1 MGNEEE
7 RIPNNYYIS
16 INLIGNEMQTIL
28 YALNTRRPLNVKMS
42 QAQFRYSIFDFWD
55 YYYYSDKNINEQID
69 LIFNKFNM
77 KKGALDLNFRECL
90 IVRAQNKN
98 APEIKIILEKL
109 NDINRMHY
117 MPMVLFL
124 LDEYDEN
131 NFDYFEKN
139 IVPDI
144 KLYPKID
151 PRMVFTQSFKDIQN
165 YANYLMFNSNPYFD
179 DKIDKNIKKFKKT
192 LIRFCSYH
200 NELGDYFKLINSQN
214 QILTYDLM
222 GEEGVKKFDTTFNF
236 CCIGRFGKGK
246 STGVNCLLG
255 EKKAKESR
263 SGAATTKKI
272 NYYYVKNS
280 PIKIIDIPGFESKD
294 TVESAVLKF
303 KEYGDEIN
311 YKKGEL
317 TAILYFI
324 KSTDER
330 MFAEMEYKMFKEII
344 KHLSTPVIY
353 ILTHSSLLTDKE
365 EIYDMINT
373 GVKGVLKKHP
383 EEIEFI
389 SDKITKKMFAS
400 EKNCVFVNFYPEDDE
415 PIFGVDDFYAK
426 IQSLCE

>member
-7 RIPNNYYIS
+7 RNPNNYYIS
-16 INLIGNEMQTIL
+16 INMIGKEMENIL
-28 YALNTRRPLNVKMS
+28 YALNTKRPLNRLMT
-42 QAQFRYSIFDFWD
+42 QDQFRYTIFDYWD
-55 YYYYSDKNINEQID
+55 YFYYSNKTINEQIKF
-69 LIFNKFNM
+69 IFDKFYK

-90 IVRAQNKN
+90 IVRAKDKLS
-98 APEIKIILEKL
+98 PEIKIILEKI
-109 NDINRMHY
+109 NEINRIHY

-131 NFDYFEKN
+131 NFDYFDKK
-139 IVPDI
+139 IVPDN

-151 PRMVFTQSFKDIQN
+151 PRMIYTRGFSDIKIYVN
-165 YANYLMFNSNPYFD
+165 NLMFNSNIHLNE
-179 DKIDKNIKKFKKT
+179 KVIRSIKKFKSI
-192 LIRFCSYH
+192 LLRFCSYH

-214 QILTYDLM
+214 QILKYDLVNKNYKM
-222 GEEGVKKFDTTFNF
+222 TYNF

-263 SGAATTKKI
+263 SGTATTKKI
-272 NYYYVKNS
+272 NYYYLKNS
-280 PIKIIDIPGFESKD
+280 PIKIIDIPGFESKE
-294 TVESAVLKF
+294 TVNSAVLKF
-303 KEYGDEIN
+303 KEYGDKIN

-344 KHLSTPVIY
+344 KHENTPVIY
-353 ILTHSSLLTDKE
+353 ILTHSSLTTDKN

-373 GVKGVLKKHP
+373 GIKGVLKKHP
-383 EEIEFI
+383 EEVEFI

-400 EKNCVFVNFYPEDDE
+400 EKNCVFVNFYQEEDE

-426 IQSLCE
+426 IQTLCD

>member
-7 RIPNNYYIS
+7 RNPNNYYIS
-16 INLIGNEMQTIL
+16 INMIGKEMENIL
-28 YALNTRRPLNVKMS
+28 YALNTKRPLNRLMT
-42 QAQFRYSIFDFWD
+42 QDQFRYTIFDYWD
-55 YYYYSDKNINEQID
+55 YFYYSNKTINEQIEF
-69 LIFNKFNM
+69 IFDKFYK

-90 IVRAQNKN
+90 IVRAKNKLS
-98 APEIKIILEKL
+98 PEIKIILEKI
-109 NDINRMHY
+109 NEINRIHY

-131 NFDYFEKN
+131 NFDYFDKK
-139 IVPDI
+139 IVLDN

-151 PRMVFTQSFKDIQN
+151 PRMIFTQGFSDIKIYVN
-165 YANYLMFNSNPYFD
+165 NLMFNSNIHLNE
-179 DKIDKNIKKFKKT
+179 KVIRNIKKFKNI
-192 LIRFCSYH
+192 LLRFCSYH

-214 QILTYDLM
+214 QILKYDL
-222 GEEGVKKFDTTFNF
+222 VNKKYKMTYNF

-263 SGAATTKKI
+263 SGTATTKKI
-272 NYYYVKNS
+272 NYYFVKNS
-280 PIKIIDIPGFESKD
+280 PIKIIDIPGFESKE
-294 TVESAVLKF
+294 TVNSAVLKF
-303 KEYGDEIN
+303 KEYGDKIN

-344 KHLSTPVIY
+344 KHENTPVIY
-353 ILTHSSLLTDKE
+353 ILTHSSLTTDKN

-373 GVKGVLKKHP
+373 GIKGVLKKHP
-383 EEIEFI
+383 EEVEFI

-400 EKNCVFVNFYPEDDE
+400 EKNCVFVNFYQEDDE

-426 IQSLCE
+426 IQTLCD

>member
-7 RIPNNYYIS
+7 RNPNNYYIS
-16 INLIGNEMQTIL
+16 INMIGKEMENIL
-28 YALNTRRPLNVKMS
+28 YALNTKRPLNRLMT
-42 QAQFRYSIFDFWD
+42 QDQFRYTIFDYWD
-55 YYYYSDKNINEQID
+55 YFYYSNKTINEQIKF
-69 LIFNKFNM
+69 IFDKFYK

-90 IVRAQNKN
+90 IVRAKDKLS
-98 APEIKIILEKL
+98 PEIKIILEKI
-109 NDINRMHY
+109 NEINRIHY

-131 NFDYFEKN
+131 NFDYFDKK
-139 IVPDI
+139 IVPDN

-151 PRMVFTQSFKDIQN
+151 PRMIYTQGFSDIKIYVN
-165 YANYLMFNSNPYFD
+165 NLMFNSNIHLNE
-179 DKIDKNIKKFKKT
+179 KVIRNIKKFKSI
-192 LIRFCSYH
+192 LLRFCSYH

-214 QILTYDLM
+214 QILKYDL
-222 GEEGVKKFDTTFNF
+222 VNKKYKMTYNF

-263 SGAATTKKI
+263 SGTATTKKI
-272 NYYYVKNS
+272 NYYYLKNS
-280 PIKIIDIPGFESKD
+280 PIKIIDIPGFESKE
-294 TVESAVLKF
+294 TVNSAVLKF
-303 KEYGDEIN
+303 KEYGDKIN

-344 KHLSTPVIY
+344 KHENTPVIY
-353 ILTHSSLLTDKE
+353 ILTHSSLTTDKN

-373 GVKGVLKKHP
+373 GIKGVLKKHP
-383 EEIEFI
+383 EEVEFI

-400 EKNCVFVNFYPEDDE
+400 EKNCVFVNFYQEEDE

-426 IQSLCE
+426 IQTLCD

>member
-7 RIPNNYYIS
+7 RNPNNYYIS
-16 INLIGNEMQTIL
+16 INMIGKEMENIL
-28 YALNTRRPLNVKMS
+28 YALNTKRPLNKLMT
-42 QAQFRYSIFDFWD
+42 QDQFRYTIFDYWD
-55 YYYYSDKNINEQID
+55 YFYYSNKTINEQIKF
-69 LIFNKFNM
+69 IFDKFYK

-90 IVRAQNKN
+90 IVRAKDKLS
-98 APEIKIILEKL
+98 PEIKIILEKI
-109 NDINRMHY
+109 NEINRIHY

-131 NFDYFEKN
+131 NFDYFDKK
-139 IVPDI
+139 IVPDN

-151 PRMVFTQSFKDIQN
+151 PRMIYTQGFSDIKIYVN
-165 YANYLMFNSNPYFD
+165 NLMFNSNIHLNE
-179 DKIDKNIKKFKKT
+179 KVIRNIKKFKSI
-192 LIRFCSYH
+192 LLRFCSYH

-214 QILTYDLM
+214 QILKYDL
-222 GEEGVKKFDTTFNF
+222 VNKKYKITYNF

-263 SGAATTKKI
+263 SGTATTKKI
-272 NYYYVKNS
+272 NYYYLKNS
-280 PIKIIDIPGFESKD
+280 PIKIIDIPGFESKE
-294 TVESAVLKF
+294 TVNSAVLKF
-303 KEYGDEIN
+303 KEYGDKIN

-344 KHLSTPVIY
+344 KHENTPVIY
-353 ILTHSSLLTDKE
+353 ILTHSSLTTDKN

-373 GVKGVLKKHP
+373 GIKGVLKKHP
-383 EEIEFI
+383 EEVEFI

-400 EKNCVFVNFYPEDDE
+400 EKNCVFVNFYQEDDE

-426 IQSLCE
+426 IQTLCD

>member
-7 RIPNNYYIS
+7 RNPNNYYIS
-16 INLIGNEMQTIL
+16 INMIGKEMENIL
-28 YALNTRRPLNVKMS
+28 YALNTKRPLNRLMT
-42 QAQFRYSIFDFWD
+42 QDQFRYTIFDYWD
-55 YYYYSDKNINEQID
+55 YFYYSNKTINEQIEF
-69 LIFNKFNM
+69 IFDKFYK

-90 IVRAQNKN
+90 IVRAKNKLS
-98 APEIKIILEKL
+98 PEIKIILEKI
-109 NDINRMHY
+109 NEINRIHY

-131 NFDYFEKN
+131 NFDYFDKK
-139 IVPDI
+139 IVPDN

-151 PRMVFTQSFKDIQN
+151 PRMIFTQGFSDIKIYVN
-165 YANYLMFNSNPYFD
+165 NLMFNSNIHLNE
-179 DKIDKNIKKFKKT
+179 KVLRNVKKFKNI
-192 LIRFCSYH
+192 LLRFCSYH

-214 QILTYDLM
+214 QILKYDL
-222 GEEGVKKFDTTFNF
+222 VNKKYKITYNF

-263 SGAATTKKI
+263 SGTATTKKI
-272 NYYYVKNS
+272 NYYYLKNS
-280 PIKIIDIPGFESKD
+280 PIKIIDIPGFESKE
-294 TVESAVLKF
+294 TVNSAVLKF
-303 KEYGDEIN
+303 KEYGDKIN

-344 KHLSTPVIY
+344 KHENTPVIY
-353 ILTHSSLLTDKE
+353 ILTHSSLTTDKN

-373 GVKGVLKKHP
+373 GIKGVLKKHP
-383 EEIEFI
+383 EEVEFI

-400 EKNCVFVNFYPEDDE
+400 EKNCVFVNFYQEEDE

-426 IQSLCE
+426 IQTLCD

>member
-7 RIPNNYYIS
+7 RNPNNYYIS
-16 INLIGNEMQTIL
+16 INMIGKEMENIL
-28 YALNTRRPLNVKMS
+28 YALNTKRPLNRLMT
-42 QAQFRYSIFDFWD
+42 QDQFRYTIFDYWD
-55 YYYYSDKNINEQID
+55 YFYYSNKTINEQIKF
-69 LIFNKFNM
+69 IFDKFYK

-90 IVRAQNKN
+90 IVRAKDKLS
-98 APEIKIILEKL
+98 PEIKIILEKI
-109 NDINRMHY
+109 NEINRIHY

-131 NFDYFEKN
+131 NFDYFDKK
-139 IVPDI
+139 IVPDN

-151 PRMVFTQSFKDIQN
+151 PRMIYTQGFSDIKIYVN
-165 YANYLMFNSNPYFD
+165 NLMFNSNIHLNE
-179 DKIDKNIKKFKKT
+179 KVIRNIKKFKSI
-192 LIRFCSYH
+192 LLRFCSYH

-214 QILTYDLM
+214 QILKYDL
-222 GEEGVKKFDTTFNF
+222 VNKKYKMTYNF

-263 SGAATTKKI
+263 SGTATTKKI

-280 PIKIIDIPGFESKD
+280 PIKIIDIPGFESKE
-294 TVESAVLKF
+294 TVNSAVLKF
-303 KEYGDEIN
+303 KEYGDKIN

-344 KHLSTPVIY
+344 KHENTPVIY
-353 ILTHSSLLTDKE
+353 ILTHSSLTTDKN

-373 GVKGVLKKHP
+373 GIKGVLKKHP
-383 EEIEFI
+383 EEVEFI

-400 EKNCVFVNFYPEDDE
+400 EKNCVFVNFYQEEDE

-426 IQSLCE
+426 IQILCD

>member
-7 RIPNNYYIS
+7 RNPNNYYIS
-16 INLIGNEMQTIL
+16 INMIGKEMENIL
-28 YALNTRRPLNVKMS
+28 YALNTKRPLNRYMT
-42 QAQFRYSIFDFWD
+42 QDQFRYTIFDYWD
-55 YYYYSDKNINEQID
+55 YFYYSNKTINEQITF
-69 LIFNKFNM
+69 IFDKFYK

-90 IVRAQNKN
+90 IVRAKNKLS
-98 APEIKIILEKL
+98 PEIKLVLEKI
-109 NDINRMHY
+109 NDINRIHY

-131 NFDYFEKN
+131 NFDYFDKK
-139 IVPDI
+139 IVPDN

-151 PRMVFTQSFKDIQN
+151 PRMIFTQGFNDIKIFV
-165 YANYLMFNSNPYFD
+165 NYLMSKPNNTHLSE
-179 DKIDKNIKKFKKT
+179 KIQRNIKKFKRT
-192 LIRFCSYH
+192 LLRFCSYH
-200 NELGDYFKLINSQN
+200 NELGDYFELINSQN
-214 QILTYDLM
+214 QILRYDLIS
-222 GEEGVKKFDTTFNF
+222 KKYEMTYNF

-263 SGAATTKKI
+263 SGTATTKKI

-280 PIKIIDIPGFESKD
+280 PIKIIDIPGFESKE
-294 TVESAVLKF
+294 TVNSAVLKF
-303 KEYGDEIN
+303 KEYGDKIN

-330 MFAEMEYKMFKEII
+330 MFAEVEYKIFKEII
-344 KHLSTPVIY
+344 KHENTPVIY
-353 ILTHSSLLTDKE
+353 ILTHSSLTTDKS

-373 GVKGVLKKHP
+373 GIKGVLNKHP
-383 EEIEFI
+383 EEVEFI
-389 SDKITKKMFAS
+389 AGQITKKMLAS
-400 EKNCVFVNFYPEDDE
+400 EKNCVFVNFYQEEDE

-426 IQSLCE
+426 IQTLCD

>member
-7 RIPNNYYIS
+7 RNPNNYYIS
-16 INLIGNEMQTIL
+16 INMIGKEMENIL
-28 YALNTRRPLNVKMS
+28 YALNTKRPLNRLMT
-42 QAQFRYSIFDFWD
+42 QDQFRYTIFDYWD
-55 YYYYSDKNINEQID
+55 YFYYSNKTINEQIEF
-69 LIFNKFNM
+69 IFDKFYK

-90 IVRAQNKN
+90 IVRAKNKLS
-98 APEIKIILEKL
+98 PEIKIILEKI
-109 NDINRMHY
+109 NEINRIHY

-131 NFDYFEKN
+131 NFDYFDKK
-139 IVPDI
+139 IVPDN

-151 PRMVFTQSFKDIQN
+151 PRMIFTQGFSDIKIYVN
-165 YANYLMFNSNPYFD
+165 NLMFNSNIHLNE
-179 DKIDKNIKKFKKT
+179 KVLRNVKKFKNI
-192 LIRFCSYH
+192 LLRFCSYH

-214 QILTYDLM
+214 QILKYDL
-222 GEEGVKKFDTTFNF
+222 VNKKYKMTYNF

-263 SGAATTKKI
+263 SGTATTKKI
-272 NYYYVKNS
+272 NYYYLKNS
-280 PIKIIDIPGFESKD
+280 PIKIIDIPGFESKE
-294 TVESAVLKF
+294 TVNSAVLKF
-303 KEYGDEIN
+303 KEYGDKIN

-344 KHLSTPVIY
+344 KHENTPVIY
-353 ILTHSSLLTDKE
+353 ILTHSSLTTDKN

-373 GVKGVLKKHP
+373 GIKGVLKKHP
-383 EEIEFI
+383 EEVEFI

-400 EKNCVFVNFYPEDDE
+400 EKNCVFVNFYQEEDE

-426 IQSLCE
+426 IQTLCD

>member
-7 RIPNNYYIS
+7 RNPNNYYIS
-16 INLIGNEMQTIL
+16 INMIGKEMENIL
-28 YALNTRRPLNVKMS
+28 YALNTKRPLNRLMT
-42 QAQFRYSIFDFWD
+42 QDQFRYTIFDYWD
-55 YYYYSDKNINEQID
+55 YFYYSNKTINEQIKF
-69 LIFNKFNM
+69 IFDKFYK

-90 IVRAQNKN
+90 IVRAKDKLS
-98 APEIKIILEKL
+98 PEIKIILEKI
-109 NDINRMHY
+109 NEINRIHY

-131 NFDYFEKN
+131 NFDYFDKK
-139 IVPDI
+139 IVPDN

-151 PRMVFTQSFKDIQN
+151 PRMIYTQGFSDIKIYVN
-165 YANYLMFNSNPYFD
+165 NLMFNSNIHLNE
-179 DKIDKNIKKFKKT
+179 KVIRNIKKFKSI
-192 LIRFCSYH
+192 LLRFCSYH

-214 QILTYDLM
+214 QILKYDL
-222 GEEGVKKFDTTFNF
+222 VNKKYKMTYNF

-263 SGAATTKKI
+263 SGTATTKKI

-280 PIKIIDIPGFESKD
+280 PIKIIDIPGFESKE
-294 TVESAVLKF
+294 TVNSAVLKF
-303 KEYGDEIN
+303 KEYGDKIN

-344 KHLSTPVIY
+344 KHENTPVIY
-353 ILTHSSLLTDKE
+353 ILTHSSLTTDKN

-373 GVKGVLKKHP
+373 GIKGVLKKHP
-383 EEIEFI
+383 EEVEFI

-400 EKNCVFVNFYPEDDE
+400 EKNCVFVNFYQEDDE

-426 IQSLCE
+426 IQTLCD

>member
-7 RIPNNYYIS
+7 RNPNNYYIS
-16 INLIGNEMQTIL
+16 INMIGKEMENIL
-28 YALNTRRPLNVKMS
+28 YALNTKRPLNRLMT
-42 QAQFRYSIFDFWD
+42 QDQFRYTIFDYWD
-55 YYYYSDKNINEQID
+55 YFYYSNKTINEQIKF
-69 LIFNKFNM
+69 IFDKFYK

-90 IVRAQNKN
+90 IVRAKNKLS
-98 APEIKIILEKL
+98 PEIKIILEKI
-109 NDINRMHY
+109 NEINRIHY

-131 NFDYFEKN
+131 NFDYFDKK
-139 IVPDI
+139 IVPDN

-151 PRMVFTQSFKDIQN
+151 PRMIYTQGFSDIKIYVN
-165 YANYLMFNSNPYFD
+165 NLMFNSNIHLNE
-179 DKIDKNIKKFKKT
+179 KVIRNIKKFKSI
-192 LIRFCSYH
+192 LLRFCSYH

-214 QILTYDLM
+214 QILKYDL
-222 GEEGVKKFDTTFNF
+222 VNKKYKMTYNF

-263 SGAATTKKI
+263 SGTATTKKI

-280 PIKIIDIPGFESKD
+280 PIKIIDIPGFESKE
-294 TVESAVLKF
+294 TVNSAVLKF
-303 KEYGDEIN
+303 KEYGDKIN

-344 KHLSTPVIY
+344 KHENTPVIY
-353 ILTHSSLLTDKE
+353 ILTHSSLTTDKN

-373 GVKGVLKKHP
+373 GIKGVLKKHP
-383 EEIEFI
+383 EEVEFI

-400 EKNCVFVNFYPEDDE
+400 EKNCVFVNFYQEDDE

-426 IQSLCE
+426 IQTLCD

>member
-7 RIPNNYYIS
+7 RNPNNYYIS
-16 INLIGNEMQTIL
+16 INMIGKEMENIL
-28 YALNTRRPLNVKMS
+28 YAVNTKRPLNKLMT
-42 QAQFRYSIFDFWD
+42 QDQFRYTIFDYWD
-55 YYYYSDKNINEQID
+55 YFYYSNKTINEQIKF
-69 LIFNKFNM
+69 IFDKFYK

-90 IVRAQNKN
+90 IVRAKDKLS
-98 APEIKIILEKL
+98 PEIKIILEKI
-109 NDINRMHY
+109 NEINRIHY

-131 NFDYFEKN
+131 NFDYFDKK
-139 IVPDI
+139 IVPDN

-151 PRMVFTQSFKDIQN
+151 PRMIYTQGFSDIKIYVN
-165 YANYLMFNSNPYFD
+165 NLMFNSNIHLNE
-179 DKIDKNIKKFKKT
+179 KVIRNIKKFKSI
-192 LIRFCSYH
+192 LLRFCSYH

-214 QILTYDLM
+214 QILKYDL
-222 GEEGVKKFDTTFNF
+222 VNKKYKMTYNF

-263 SGAATTKKI
+263 SGTATTKKI

-280 PIKIIDIPGFESKD
+280 PIKIIDIPGFESKE
-294 TVESAVLKF
+294 TVNSAVLKF
-303 KEYGDEIN
+303 KEYGDKIN

-344 KHLSTPVIY
+344 KHENTPVIY
-353 ILTHSSLLTDKE
+353 ILTHSSLTTDKN

-373 GVKGVLKKHP
+373 GIKGVLKKHP
-383 EEIEFI
+383 EEVEFI

-400 EKNCVFVNFYPEDDE
+400 EKNCVFVNFYQEEDE

-426 IQSLCE
+426 IQTLCD

>member
-7 RIPNNYYIS
+7 RNPNNYYIS
-16 INLIGNEMQTIL
+16 INMIGKEMENIL
-28 YALNTRRPLNVKMS
+28 YALNTKRPLNRLMT
-42 QAQFRYSIFDFWD
+42 QDQFRYTIFDYWD
-55 YYYYSDKNINEQID
+55 YFYYSNKTINEQIKF
-69 LIFNKFNM
+69 IFDKFYK

-90 IVRAQNKN
+90 IVRAKNKLS
-98 APEIKIILEKL
+98 PEIKIILEKI
-109 NDINRMHY
+109 NEINRIHY

-131 NFDYFEKN
+131 NFDYFDKK
-139 IVPDI
+139 IVPDN

-151 PRMVFTQSFKDIQN
+151 PRMIYTQGFSDIKIYVN
-165 YANYLMFNSNPYFD
+165 NLMFNSNIHLNE
-179 DKIDKNIKKFKKT
+179 KVIRNIKKFKSI
-192 LIRFCSYH
+192 LLRFCSYH

-214 QILTYDLM
+214 QILKYDL
-222 GEEGVKKFDTTFNF
+222 VNKKYKTTYNF

-263 SGAATTKKI
+263 SGTATTKKI

-280 PIKIIDIPGFESKD
+280 PIKIIDIPGFESKE
-294 TVESAVLKF
+294 TVNSAVLKF
-303 KEYGDEIN
+303 KEYGDKIN

-344 KHLSTPVIY
+344 KHENTPVIY
-353 ILTHSSLLTDKE
+353 ILTHSSLTTDKN

-373 GVKGVLKKHP
+373 GIKGVLKKHP
-383 EEIEFI
+383 EEVEFI

-400 EKNCVFVNFYPEDDE
+400 EKNCVFVNFYQEDDE

-426 IQSLCE
+426 IQTLCD

>member
-7 RIPNNYYIS
+7 RNPNNYYIS
-16 INLIGNEMQTIL
+16 INMIGKEMENIL
-28 YALNTRRPLNVKMS
+28 YAVNTKRPLNKLMT
-42 QAQFRYSIFDFWD
+42 QDQFRYTIFDYWD
-55 YYYYSDKNINEQID
+55 YFYYSNKTINEQIKF
-69 LIFNKFNM
+69 IFDKFYK

-90 IVRAQNKN
+90 IVRAKDKLS
-98 APEIKIILEKL
+98 PEIKIILEKI
-109 NDINRMHY
+109 NEINRIHY

-131 NFDYFEKN
+131 NFDYFDKK
-139 IVPDI
+139 IVPDN

-151 PRMVFTQSFKDIQN
+151 PRMIYTQGFSDIKIYVN
-165 YANYLMFNSNPYFD
+165 NLMFNSNIHLNE
-179 DKIDKNIKKFKKT
+179 KVIRNIKKFKSI
-192 LIRFCSYH
+192 LLRFCSYH

-214 QILTYDLM
+214 QILKYDL
-222 GEEGVKKFDTTFNF
+222 VNKKYKMTYNF

-263 SGAATTKKI
+263 SGTATTKKI

-280 PIKIIDIPGFESKD
+280 PIKIIDIPGFESKE
-294 TVESAVLKF
+294 TVNSAVLKF
-303 KEYGDEIN
+303 KEYGDKIN

-344 KHLSTPVIY
+344 KHENTPVIY
-353 ILTHSSLLTDKE
+353 ILTHSSLTTDKN

-373 GVKGVLKKHP
+373 GIKGVLKKHP
-383 EEIEFI
+383 EEVEFI

-400 EKNCVFVNFYPEDDE
+400 EKNCVFVNFYQEDDE

-426 IQSLCE
+426 IQTLCD

>member
-7 RIPNNYYIS
+7 RNPNNYYIS
-16 INLIGNEMQTIL
+16 INMIGKEMENIL
-28 YALNTRRPLNVKMS
+28 YALNTKRPLNRLMT
-42 QAQFRYSIFDFWD
+42 QDQFRYTIFDYWD
-55 YYYYSDKNINEQID
+55 YFYYSNKTINEQIEF
-69 LIFNKFNM
+69 IFDKFYK

-90 IVRAQNKN
+90 IVRAKNKLS
-98 APEIKIILEKL
+98 PEIKIILEKI
-109 NDINRMHY
+109 NEINRIHY
-117 MPMVLFL
+117 MPMALFL

-131 NFDYFEKN
+131 NFDYFDKK
-139 IVPDI
+139 IVPDN

-151 PRMVFTQSFKDIQN
+151 PRMIYTQGFSDIKIYVN
-165 YANYLMFNSNPYFD
+165 NLMFNSNIHLNE
-179 DKIDKNIKKFKKT
+179 KVIRNIKKFKSI
-192 LIRFCSYH
+192 LLRFCSYH

-214 QILTYDLM
+214 QILKYDL
-222 GEEGVKKFDTTFNF
+222 VNKKYKMTYNF

-263 SGAATTKKI
+263 SGTATTKKI

-280 PIKIIDIPGFESKD
+280 PIKIIDIPGFESKE
-294 TVESAVLKF
+294 TVNSAVLKF
-303 KEYGDEIN
+303 KEYGDKIN

-344 KHLSTPVIY
+344 KHENTPVIY
-353 ILTHSSLLTDKE
+353 ILTHSSLTTDKN

-373 GVKGVLKKHP
+373 GIKGVLKKHP
-383 EEIEFI
+383 EEVEFI

-400 EKNCVFVNFYPEDDE
+400 EKNCVFVNFYQEEDE

-426 IQSLCE
+426 IQTLCD

>member
-7 RIPNNYYIS
+7 RNPNNYYIS
-16 INLIGNEMQTIL
+16 INMIGKEMENIL
-28 YALNTRRPLNVKMS
+28 YALNTKRPLNRLMT
-42 QAQFRYSIFDFWD
+42 QDQFRYTIFDYWD
-55 YYYYSDKNINEQID
+55 YFYYSNKTINEQIKF
-69 LIFNKFNM
+69 IFDKFYK

-90 IVRAQNKN
+90 IVRAKDKLS
-98 APEIKIILEKL
+98 PEIKIILEKI
-109 NDINRMHY
+109 NEINRIHY

-131 NFDYFEKN
+131 NFDYFDKK
-139 IVPDI
+139 IVPDN

-151 PRMVFTQSFKDIQN
+151 PRMIYTQGFSDIKIYVN
-165 YANYLMFNSNPYFD
+165 NLMFNSNIHLNE
-179 DKIDKNIKKFKKT
+179 KVIRNIKKFKSI
-192 LIRFCSYH
+192 LLRFCSYH

-214 QILTYDLM
+214 QILKYDL
-222 GEEGVKKFDTTFNF
+222 VNKKYKMTYNF

-263 SGAATTKKI
+263 SGTATTKKI

-280 PIKIIDIPGFESKD
+280 PIKIIDIPGFESKE
-294 TVESAVLKF
+294 TVNSAVLKF
-303 KEYGDEIN
+303 KEYGDKIN

-324 KSTDER
+324 KATDER

-344 KHLSTPVIY
+344 KHESTPVIY
-353 ILTHSSLLTDKE
+353 ILTHSSLTTDKN

-373 GVKGVLKKHP
+373 GIKGVLKKHP
-383 EEIEFI
+383 EEVEFI

-400 EKNCVFVNFYPEDDE
+400 EKNCVFVNFYQEEDE

-426 IQSLCE
+426 IQILCD

>member
-7 RIPNNYYIS
+7 RNPNNYYIS
-16 INLIGNEMQTIL
+16 INMIGKEMENIL
-28 YALNTRRPLNVKMS
+28 YALNTKRPLNRLMT
-42 QAQFRYSIFDFWD
+42 QDQFRYTIFDYWD
-55 YYYYSDKNINEQID
+55 YFYYSNKTIDEQIKF
-69 LIFNKFNM
+69 IFDKFYK

-90 IVRAQNKN
+90 IVRAKDKLS
-98 APEIKIILEKL
+98 PEIKIILEKI
-109 NDINRMHY
+109 NEINRIHY

-131 NFDYFEKN
+131 NFDYFDKK
-139 IVPDI
+139 IVPDN

-151 PRMVFTQSFKDIQN
+151 PRMIYTQGFSDIKIYVN
-165 YANYLMFNSNPYFD
+165 NLMFNSNIHLNE
-179 DKIDKNIKKFKKT
+179 KVIRNIKKFKSI
-192 LIRFCSYH
+192 LLRFCSYH

-214 QILTYDLM
+214 QILKYDL
-222 GEEGVKKFDTTFNF
+222 VNKKYKMTYNF

-263 SGAATTKKI
+263 SGTATTKKI

-280 PIKIIDIPGFESKD
+280 PIKIIDIPGFESKE
-294 TVESAVLKF
+294 TVNSAVLKF
-303 KEYGDEIN
+303 KEYGDKIN

-344 KHLSTPVIY
+344 KHENTPVIY
-353 ILTHSSLLTDKE
+353 ILTHSSLTTDKN

-373 GVKGVLKKHP
+373 GIKGVLKKHP
-383 EEIEFI
+383 EEVEFI

-400 EKNCVFVNFYPEDDE
+400 EKNCVFVNFYQEEDE

-426 IQSLCE
+426 IQTLCD

>member
-7 RIPNNYYIS
+7 RNPNNYYIS
-16 INLIGNEMQTIL
+16 INMIGKEMENIL
-28 YALNTRRPLNVKMS
+28 YALNTQRPLNRYMT
-42 QAQFRYSIFDFWD
+42 QDQFRYTIFDYWD
-55 YYYYSDKNINEQID
+55 YFYYSNKTINEQITF
-69 LIFNKFNM
+69 IFDKFYK

-90 IVRAQNKN
+90 IVRAKNKLS
-98 APEIKIILEKL
+98 PEIKLVLEKI
-109 NDINRMHY
+109 NDIHRIHY

-131 NFDYFEKN
+131 NFDYFDKK
-139 IVPDI
+139 IVPDN

-151 PRMVFTQSFKDIQN
+151 PRMIFTHGFNDIKIFV
-165 YANYLMFNSNPYFD
+165 NYLMSKPNNTHLSE
-179 DKIDKNIKKFKKT
+179 KIQRNIKKFKRT
-192 LIRFCSYH
+192 LLRFCSYH
-200 NELGDYFKLINSQN
+200 NELGDYFELINSQN
-214 QILTYDLM
+214 QILRYDLIS
-222 GEEGVKKFDTTFNF
+222 KKYEMTYNF

-263 SGAATTKKI
+263 SGTATTKKI

-280 PIKIIDIPGFESKD
+280 PIKIIDIPGFESKE
-294 TVESAVLKF
+294 TVNSAVLKF
-303 KEYGDEIN
+303 KEYGDKIN

-317 TAILYFI
+317 TAILYLI

-344 KHLSTPVIY
+344 KHENTPVIY
-353 ILTHSSLLTDKE
+353 ILTHSSLTTDKS

-373 GVKGVLKKHP
+373 GIKGVLNKHP
-383 EEIEFI
+383 EEVEFI
-389 SDKITKKMFAS
+389 AGQITKKMLAS
-400 EKNCVFVNFYPEDDE
+400 EKNCVFVNFYQEEDE

-426 IQSLCE
+426 IQTLCD

>member
-7 RIPNNYYIS
+7 RNPNNYYIS
-16 INLIGNEMQTIL
+16 INMIGKEMENIL
-28 YALNTRRPLNVKMS
+28 YALNTKRPLNRYMT
-42 QAQFRYSIFDFWD
+42 QDQFRYTIFDYWD
-55 YYYYSDKNINEQID
+55 YFYYSNKTINEQITF
-69 LIFNKFNM
+69 IFDKFYK

-90 IVRAQNKN
+90 IVRAKNKLS
-98 APEIKIILEKL
+98 PEIKLVLEKI
-109 NDINRMHY
+109 NDINRIHY

-131 NFDYFEKN
+131 NFDYFDKK
-139 IVPDI
+139 IVPDN

-151 PRMVFTQSFKDIQN
+151 PRMIFTQGFNDIKIFV
-165 YANYLMFNSNPYFD
+165 NYLMSKPNNTHLSE
-179 DKIDKNIKKFKKT
+179 KIQRNIKKFKRT
-192 LIRFCSYH
+192 LLRFCSYH
-200 NELGDYFKLINSQN
+200 NELGDYFELINSQN
-214 QILTYDLM
+214 QILRYDLIS
-222 GEEGVKKFDTTFNF
+222 KKYEMTYNF

-263 SGAATTKKI
+263 SGTATTKKI

-280 PIKIIDIPGFESKD
+280 PIKIIDIPGFESKE
-294 TVESAVLKF
+294 TVNSAVLKF
-303 KEYGDEIN
+303 KEYGDKIN

-344 KHLSTPVIY
+344 KHENTPVIY
-353 ILTHSSLLTDKE
+353 ILTHSSLTTDKS

-373 GVKGVLKKHP
+373 GIKGVLSKHP
-383 EEIEFI
+383 EEVEFI
-389 SDKITKKMFAS
+389 AGQITKKMFAS
-400 EKNCVFVNFYPEDDE
+400 EKNCVFVNFYQEEDE

-426 IQSLCE
+426 IQTLCD

>member
-7 RIPNNYYIS
+7 RNPNNYYIS
-16 INLIGNEMQTIL
+16 INMIGKEMENIL
-28 YALNTRRPLNVKMS
+28 YALNTKRPLNKLMT
-42 QAQFRYSIFDFWD
+42 QDQFRYTIFDYWD
-55 YYYYSDKNINEQID
+55 YFYYSNKTINEQIKF
-69 LIFNKFNM
+69 IFDKFYK

-90 IVRAQNKN
+90 IVRAKDKLS
-98 APEIKIILEKL
+98 PEIKIILEKI
-109 NDINRMHY
+109 NEINRIHY

-131 NFDYFEKN
+131 NFDYFDKK
-139 IVPDI
+139 IVPDN

-151 PRMVFTQSFKDIQN
+151 PRMIYTQGFSDIKIYVN
-165 YANYLMFNSNPYFD
+165 NLMFNSNIHLNE
-179 DKIDKNIKKFKKT
+179 KVIRNIKKFKSI
-192 LIRFCSYH
+192 LLRFCSYH

-214 QILTYDLM
+214 QILKYDL
-222 GEEGVKKFDTTFNF
+222 VNKKYKITYNF

-263 SGAATTKKI
+263 SGTATTKKI
-272 NYYYVKNS
+272 NYYYLKNS
-280 PIKIIDIPGFESKD
+280 PIKIIDIPGFESKE
-294 TVESAVLKF
+294 TVNSAVLKF
-303 KEYGDEIN
+303 KEYGDKIN

-344 KHLSTPVIY
+344 KHENTPVIY
-353 ILTHSSLLTDKE
+353 ILTHSSLTTDKN

-373 GVKGVLKKHP
+373 GIKGVLKKHP
-383 EEIEFI
+383 EEVEFI

-400 EKNCVFVNFYPEDDE
+400 EKNCVFVNFYQEEDE

-426 IQSLCE
+426 IQTLCD

>member
-7 RIPNNYYIS
+7 RNPNHYYIC
-16 INLIGNEMQTIL
+16 INMIGKEMQNIL
-28 YALNTRRPLNVKMS
+28 YALNTKRPLNQRMT
-42 QAQFRYSIFDFWD
+42 QFQFRYTIFDFWD
-55 YYYYSDKNINEQID
+55 YYYYTNKSFEEQANIIFDKIYQ
-69 LIFNKFNM
+69 L
-77 KKGALDLNFRECL
+77 KGALDLNFRECL
-90 IVRAQNKN
+90 IVRAKNKFS
-98 APEIKIILEKL
+98 PEIKIILEKI

-124 LDEYDEN
+124 LDEYDED
-131 NFDYFEKN
+131 NFDYMDKK
-139 IVPDI
+139 IVPDS

-151 PRMVFTQSFKDIQN
+151 PRMIFTQGFNDIKN
-165 YANYLMFNSNPYFD
+165 YVNYLMFNFD
-179 DKIDKNIKKFKKT
+179 NNLDEKIEINIKKFKRT

-200 NELGDYFKLINSQN
+200 NELGDYFSLINSEN
-214 QILTYDLM
+214 QLLNYNLIPKKYKFTY
-222 GEEGVKKFDTTFNF
+222 NF

-263 SGAATTKKI
+263 SGTATTKKI

-294 TVESAVLKF
+294 TVNLAVLKF

-324 KSTDER
+324 KATDER
-330 MFAEMEYKMFKEII
+330 MFAELEYKMFKEII
-344 KHLSTPVIY
+344 KHENTPVIY
-353 ILTHSSLLTDKE
+353 ILTHSSLNIDKE

-373 GVKGVLKKHP
+373 GIKGVIKKHP
-383 EEIEFI
+383 EEIDFI

-400 EKNCVFVNFYPEDDE
+400 QNNCVFVNFSQEDDE

-426 IQSLCE
+426 IQTLCD

>member
-7 RIPNNYYIS
+7 RNPNNYYIS
-16 INLIGNEMQTIL
+16 INMIGKEMENIL
-28 YALNTRRPLNVKMS
+28 YALNTKRPLNRLMT
-42 QAQFRYSIFDFWD
+42 QDQFRYTIFDYWD
-55 YYYYSDKNINEQID
+55 YFYYSNKTINEQIKF
-69 LIFNKFNM
+69 IFDKFYK

-90 IVRAQNKN
+90 IVRAKDKLS
-98 APEIKIILEKL
+98 PEIKIILEKI
-109 NDINRMHY
+109 NEINRIHY

-131 NFDYFEKN
+131 NFDYFDKK
-139 IVPDI
+139 IVPDN

-151 PRMVFTQSFKDIQN
+151 PRMIYTQGFSDIKIYVN
-165 YANYLMFNSNPYFD
+165 NLMFNSNIHLNE
-179 DKIDKNIKKFKKT
+179 KVIRNIKKFKSI
-192 LIRFCSYH
+192 LLRFCSYH

-214 QILTYDLM
+214 QILKYDL
-222 GEEGVKKFDTTFNF
+222 VNKKYKMTYNF

-263 SGAATTKKI
+263 SGTATTKKI

-280 PIKIIDIPGFESKD
+280 PIKIIDIPGFESKE
-294 TVESAVLKF
+294 TVNSAVLKF
-303 KEYGDEIN
+303 KEYGDKIN

-344 KHLSTPVIY
+344 KHENTPVIY
-353 ILTHSSLLTDKE
+353 ILTHSSLTTDKN

-373 GVKGVLKKHP
+373 GIKGVLKKHP
-383 EEIEFI
+383 EEVEFI

-400 EKNCVFVNFYPEDDE
+400 EKNCVFVNFYQEDDE

-426 IQSLCE
+426 IQILCD